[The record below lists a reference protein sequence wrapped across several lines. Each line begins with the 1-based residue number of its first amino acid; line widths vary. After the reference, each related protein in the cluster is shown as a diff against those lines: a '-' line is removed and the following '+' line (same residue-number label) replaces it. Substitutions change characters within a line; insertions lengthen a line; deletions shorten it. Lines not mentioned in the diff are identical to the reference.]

1 MLPESTSRV
10 RNGALATLVSV
21 LALALSTTALGAKE
35 RDKDDD
41 KRKNKDKDSP
51 AAQTLAA
58 TPAGQPVYASTYK
71 PFPNIATAIRGAT
84 VYDGKGGK
92 IENGVVFMSG
102 GKIVSVGG
110 PDTPIPA
117 DIAVFEGAG
126 KFVTPGII
134 DIHSHLG
141 DYPSPGVEAH
151 SDGNEAT
158 SPTTPEVWAEH
169 SVWPQDPGFSRA
181 LANGGITALQILPG
195 SANLMGGRSV
205 TLKNVPARTTQGMK
219 FPGAPY
225 GFKMACGENPKR
237 VYGGRGRMPSTRM
250 GNLAVNRETWLAA
263 IDYANDPKAKRD
275 LGKETLAGVL
285 KGEILVHNHCYRAD
299 EMALVLDMAKEMGY
313 KVSAF
318 HHAVEAYKIGDLLRE
333 NDVCS
338 AIWADWYGFKMESY
352 DGILENAAFLQREG
366 ACVVIHSDDAND
378 IQRLNQEAAKAQAA
392 GQRLGIEISDA
403 TAIQWITY
411 NAAKAM
417 GIEDMTGSLEP
428 GKMADVVLWNGDPL
442 SVYSR
447 PERVWVDGAL
457 LFDAND
463 PKRRPVSDF
472 ELGQPGEGDVK

>member
-1 MLPESTSRV
+1 MFADTKR
-10 RNGALATLVSV
+10 RARAGALATLASAC
-21 LALALSTTALGAKE
+21 ALIAGATVADAKE
-35 RDKDDD
+35 RDK
-41 KRKNKDKDSP
+41 KKGKDEAVAEAP
-51 AAQTLAA
+51 AFAA
-58 TPAGQPVYASTYK
+58 IKPGDPVYPSTYK
-71 PFPNIATAIRGAT
+71 PYPGVASAIRGAT
-84 VYDGKGGK
+84 VYDGRGKK

-102 GKIVSVGG
+102 GKITAVGG

-117 DIAVFEGAG
+117 DIAVFDGTG

-141 DYPSPGVEAH
+141 DYPSPQVEAH

-205 TLKNVPARTTQGMK
+205 TLKNVPARTMQGMK

-225 GFKMACGENPKR
+225 SMKMACGENPKR
-237 VYGGRGRMPSTRM
+237 VYGDRGRMPSTRM
-250 GNLAVNRETWLAA
+250 GNLAVNRETWLGA

-275 LGKETLAGVL
+275 IGKETLVGVL
-285 KGEILVHNHCYRAD
+285 KGEILIQNHCYRAD
-299 EMALVLDMAKEMGY
+299 EMALVMDMAKEMGY
-313 KVSAF
+313 KVTAF
-318 HHAVEAYKIGDLLRE
+318 HHAVEAYKIADLLRE

-403 TAIQWITY
+403 TVIGWITY

-417 GIEDMTGSLEP
+417 GIGDMTGSLET

-447 PERVWVDGAL
+447 PEKVWIDGAL
-457 LFDAND
+457 MFDALN
-463 PKRRPVSDF
+463 PKTRPVSDF

>member
-1 MLPESTSRV
+1 MLSHV
-10 RNGALATLVSV
+10 RPRARWAMLAALGY
-21 LALALSTTALGAKE
+21 ALALSACATTGTAGDTGKAETAGKDAK
-35 RDKDDD
+35 
-41 KRKNKDKDSP
+41 P
-51 AAQTLAA
+51 FAAAA
-58 TPAGQPVYASTYK
+58 AGEPVFASTYK
-71 PFPNIATAIRGAT
+71 PYPGIATALKGAT
-84 VYDGKGGK
+84 IYDGKGGR
-92 IENGVVFMSG
+92 IEGGVVFMSG
-102 GKIVSVGG
+102 GTIVSIGG

-117 DIAVFEGAG
+117 DIAVFDGTG

-141 DYPSPGVEAH
+141 DYPSPAVEAH

-169 SVWPQDPGFSRA
+169 SVWPQDPGFTRA
-181 LANGGITALQILPG
+181 LANGGITSLQILPG

-205 TLKNVPARTTQGMK
+205 TLKNVPARTVQGMK

-225 GFKMACGENPKR
+225 GMKMACGENPKR

-250 GNLAVNRETWLAA
+250 GNFAVNRETWLAA
-263 IDYANDPKAKRD
+263 IDYANDQASGKGAKRD
-275 LGKETLAGVL
+275 LGMETLVGVL
-285 KGEILVHNHCYRAD
+285 KGEILVQNHCYRAD

-333 NDVCS
+333 NGVCR

-366 ACVVIHSDDAND
+366 ACVVIHSDDQDD

-392 GQRLGIEISDA
+392 GLRLGIDISDA
-403 TAIQWITY
+403 TVIQWITY

-417 GIEDMTGSLEP
+417 GIDKLTGSLEV

-447 PERVWVDGAL
+447 PEKVWIDGAL
-457 LFDAND
+457 MYDALS
-463 PKRRPVSDF
+463 PKTRPVSDF
-472 ELGQPGEGDVK
+472 ELGQPGAGDVK